1 MPNLAFADNHE
12 LAREPHGID
21 SPVPESAPPPAA
33 PSKKITIYTAKTIVT
48 LDPGTPTAEAVAVM
62 DGKILGVGTLDEVKG
77 WVTDEEVEI
86 DQRFQDAVIIPGLI
100 EAHMHP
106 QITGV
111 LWLGAYVGRF
121 DRTAPDGTSVKG
133 LETKQAVLDRLKDAA
148 AKLPADGSWVVGWG
162 YQPEFYANSPL
173 TRADLDPISNGHPI

>member
-1 MPNLAFADNHE
+1 MFAAAFIVVPTFAFADNHE

-21 SPVPESAPPPAA
+21 SPAPEPALPPAA
-33 PSKKITIYTAKTIVT
+33 PTQKITIYTAKTIVT

-77 WVTDEEVEI
+77 WVTNQEVEI
-86 DQRFQDAVIIPGLI
+86 DRRFEDAVIIPGLI

-121 DRTAPDGTSVKG
+121 DRTARPTAPSSRDWRPNRPSSTGSK
-133 LETKQAVLDRLKDAA
+133 EAA
-148 AKLPADGSWVVGWG
+148 AKLPNDGSLTGG
-162 YQPEFYANSPL
+162 PSPAP
-173 TRADLDPISNGHPI
+173 TPAAGRAT